1 MKPINMKPVQEAL
14 LKINCNFMQQVV
26 SGRGQDR
33 MIRGK
38 NQSRD
43 SGVDEVDEADGGLV
57 DGSGGDVDVSGDD
70 EVDEAEGGL
79 VDVSGADVD
88 VSGGVEVVC
97 VLSSSSLFDW

>member
-33 MIRGK
+33 TIRDK
-38 NQSRD
+38 NQSRV
-43 SGVDEVDEADGGLV
+43 SGGDEANEADGGLV
-57 DGSGGDVDVSGDD
+57 DGSGS
-70 EVDEAEGGL
+70 
-79 VDVSGADVD
+79 DVD